1 MEINATKF
9 KYMGEETRTNPLN
22 NPSKE
27 VEGKR
32 RDL

>member
-1 MEINATKF
+1 MEIIATNF

-27 VEGKR
+27 EEGKR
-32 RDL
+32 RNL